1 MMKTSLTVTNKRKRG
16 ELKKVQKK
24 FEKPLDNSLSRCYNK
39 AYGEAT
45 T

>member
-1 MMKTSLTVTNKRKRG
+1 MMKASLTVTNKRKRG

-24 FEKPLDNSLSRCYNK
+24 FEKPLDNPLSRCYNK